1 MGEGE
6 KKECKKKSIDTSSE
20 GSKREKGRE
29 GVGCDGMSDGGVVQS
44 TKQPTSQPT
53 HPTEWPKLG

>member
-53 HPTEWPKLG
+53 HPTE